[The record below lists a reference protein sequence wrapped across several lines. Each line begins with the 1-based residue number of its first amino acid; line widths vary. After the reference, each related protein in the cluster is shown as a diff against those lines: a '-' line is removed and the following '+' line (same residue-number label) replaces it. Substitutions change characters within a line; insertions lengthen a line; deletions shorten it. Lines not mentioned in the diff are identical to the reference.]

1 MTPTKPK
8 RYWREVAPDGIEIDL
23 ALSEGFFPG
32 VIPVIEAV
40 GTMWEGIGITTKGF
54 NMPFSAYRPSLV
66 NRTAKAIHPLGDNPG
81 LSPLPAYDLFFNPS
95 SGLNLGFE
103 HPWFTEKLAEAGT
116 TLDDDARWA
125 ILAEMAG
132 WMFDNVMV
140 LPLYRQATVAPV
152 GREIDTWT
160 LQALGSNL
168 LNNYEF
174 VTHREQ

>member
-1 MTPTKPK
+1 
-8 RYWREVAPDGIEIDL
+8 
-23 ALSEGFFPG
+23 
-32 VIPVIEAV
+32 
-40 GTMWEGIGITTKGF
+40 MWESVGVTTKGF
-54 NMPFSAYRPSLV
+54 IEPYSAYRPNLV
-66 NRTAKAIHPLGDNPG
+66 NRTPRRSSHWATIRDYHPCHPTTC
-81 LSPLPAYDLFFNPS
+81 SSTPS

-116 TLDDDARWA
+116 TLEEDARWA
-125 ILAEMAG
+125 ILAEMAE

-168 LNNYEF
+168 A
-174 VTHREQ
+174 EQL